1 MRLLV
6 HTSHAGGIIG
16 RGGQRI
22 RELRDVSH
30 HAIIRDEYFNLKLTP
45 LANQSCNKG
54 LHPTM
59 PSRKS
64 FNFSLQIILLIHL
77 LSLSKQSTERVCAL
91 QGPAPIVVDAIKT
104 VLDVIVATP
113 VKGVVKLYDPFNF
126 DVYMAPEYGGF
137 AEPQPTN
144 NNNNNNNSRKIP
156 RGPTGSARRP
166 PPMEHVMPNSRDSWQ
181 MRGPQ
186 MPPPPPDWGR
196 SGPGI
201 GNHYDDRRGPP
212 MGPSSMYPRW
222 PGHGKWR

>member
-1 MRLLV
+1 MYRTPFNGTTFSTQGQKQTDHEVEMRLLV

-77 LSLSKQSTERVCAL
+77 LSPSKHRV
-91 QGPAPIVVDAIKT
+91 PKEYVRFR
-104 VLDVIVATP
+104 VLH
-113 VKGVVKLYDPFNF
+113 L
-126 DVYMAPEYGGF
+126 
-137 AEPQPTN
+137 
-144 NNNNNNNSRKIP
+144 
-156 RGPTGSARRP
+156 
-166 PPMEHVMPNSRDSWQ
+166 
-181 MRGPQ
+181 
-186 MPPPPPDWGR
+186 
-196 SGPGI
+196 
-201 GNHYDDRRGPP
+201 
-212 MGPSSMYPRW
+212 
-222 PGHGKWR
+222 